1 MPIQSARPCADAR
14 RATNDIQLPGLPTA
28 AAGHRPLL
36 AHVHLRGL
44 CPPALA
50 PCICPRAQALHLV
63 QRFACNRSPQSRYVA
78 ARSLRLMR
86 VQASWH
92 LNAVHR
98 WPAMWGGR
106 AHLGDCRGGTS
117 SGQPAGKPAAPPGGG
132 ARGTPGLCPVQVPGA
147 APHPTV
153 LPWAPCRHVAASR

>member
-1 MPIQSARPCADAR
+1 MMPIQSARPCADAR
-14 RATNDIQLPGLPTA
+14 RAHNDIQLPGLPPA

-36 AHVHLRGL
+36 AHVRLRGL

-106 AHLGDCRGGTS
+106 AHLGDSQRER
-117 SGQPAGKPAAPPGGG
+117 AGSRWLVQRVDIVG
-132 ARGTPGLCPVQVPGA
+132 AEVPGA